1 MTENHEI
8 NLINAFNV
16 RDLGGY
22 SAVNGTVIKKHRLIR
37 GSYLSSLDFA
47 DQQKLYNYGVRIIID
62 LRTPREMQK
71 YPDRFIPSTKYIQ
84 IPILNTEMGD
94 SVVRQLVFQGAFPN
108 RNAGYQ
114 HMLRLYC
121 RLIMSPESQQAYRR
135 FLLTLAQVGEI
146 GGILFHCSTGKD
158 RTGIAAMIILRLLG
172 VDPAVIYQ
180 DYLLTNQLSVLQI
193 NKRMSEARQ
202 INVNPAY
209 LKSIFDIS
217 TVQPAYY
224 QIAEAVISYLYGSF
238 DTYLHKQLGI
248 DNNLVAKLQKLF
260 LDFGG

>member
-1 MTENHEI
+1 MTENREI
-8 NLINAFNV
+8 NLTNAFNV

-22 SAVNGTVIKKHRLIR
+22 STTNGALVKKHRLIR
-37 GSYLSSLDFA
+37 GSYLSSLSFG

-71 YPDRFIPSTKYIQ
+71 YPDHFNPSTRYIQ
-84 IPILNTEMGD
+84 IPILSTEMGD
-94 SVVRQLVFQGAFPN
+94 SVVRQLVFQNAFPN
-108 RNAGYQ
+108 RDAGYQ

-121 RLIMSPESQQAYRR
+121 QLIMNPEAQQAYRR

-158 RTGIAAMIILRLLG
+158 RTGIATMIILRLLG
-172 VDPAVIYQ
+172 ADPAMIYQ
-180 DYLLTNQLSVLQI
+180 DYLLTNQLSALRI
-193 NKRMSEARQ
+193 NKRMNEARQ
-202 INVNPAY
+202 INANPAY

-224 QIAEAVISYLYGSF
+224 QFAEAVITYLYGNF

-248 DNNLVAKLQKLF
+248 DSNLVARLQKLF